1 MRRAM
6 PGAVPARRP
15 ALLPTGALTM
25 ALLVAGVLLAGPAKA
40 APTTTPEPTA
50 GTTSSSAAAA
60 VVDPTR
66 PTARVVHGPNCSDGF
81 VRVEVTAG
89 TAART
94 VALRYDGAST
104 GSAVDLAAGERV
116 TLEGSEVAPGTVVA
130 VSVAVGGPDGDEQ
143 PVDLGTYPR
152 PSTEDCEAV
161 TGPTGTTAPTPTTP
175 PTSTDPTTPPTTT
188 SAPTTTPRP
197 TTPTPS
203 TTRPT
208 TPSTSGPSSGPS
220 SEPSSEPTSGPTS
233 APTPGSTTG
242 PAPSVTATPD
252 GPVGGS
258 SSAGQ
263 VSPGSVLTIRG
274 SGFSPGEQVTVS
286 LDGSAASLATVTAD
300 DQGQVEAV
308 VQIPQDVLLG
318 PAVVRLVGSDSTAVT
333 EVSLEVAAR
342 DTASTGG
349 PPLPMLAAGLA
360 LLGVAVGLATV
371 AARRPRADDRQPHA
385 GRAG

>member
-15 ALLPTGALTM
+15 ALLPTGALTL
-25 ALLVAGVLLAGPAKA
+25 ALLVAGVLLAGPATA

-50 GTTSSSAAAA
+50 GTTSSPAAAA
-60 VVDPTR
+60 VVDPAR

-89 TAART
+89 NAART
-94 VALRYDGAST
+94 VALRYDGAGT

-116 TLEGSEVAPGTVVA
+116 TLEGTEVAPGTVVA

-161 TGPTGTTAPTPTTP
+161 TGPTGPTGTTAPTTP
-175 PTSTDPTTPPTTT
+175 PTGTDPTTPPTTS

-197 TTPTPS
+197 TTPAPS

-208 TPSTSGPSSGPS
+208 TPPTSGPSTGPSTGPSSGPT
-220 SEPSSEPTSGPTS
+220 P

-242 PAPSVTATPD
+242 PAPTATATPD

-258 SSAGQ
+258 TSTGQ

-274 SGFSPGEQVTVS
+274 SGFAPGEQVTVS
-286 LDGSAASLATVTAD
+286 LDGSTAPLATVTAD
-300 DQGQVEAV
+300 DQGRVEAV

-318 PAVVRLVGSDSTAVT
+318 PAVVRLVGSDSTAATSVA
-333 EVSLEVAAR
+333 LEVAAR
-342 DTASTGG
+342 DTVEHATRT
-349 PPLPMLAAGLA
+349 PLPLLAAGLA
-360 LLGVAVGLATV
+360 LLGAAVGLATV
-371 AARRPRADDRQPHA
+371 AARRPRTDDWQPPA
-385 GRAG
+385 GTAG